1 MALNAP
7 QNPYLRNKKMNPFRW
22 LLPLFLFPSL
32 LLAQGVVISNQSTTP
47 HSSAGLEIDFNDR
60 GLLMPRLTTAQ
71 RNSIASPAVGL
82 QIYNSSVHCVQ
93 VYFPGGWNNVSCDCT
108 APPAAPGSIT
118 ALANICPGDTGL
130 QFSIASVPGAT
141 DYTWL
146 VPTGWQI
153 TAGQDSLLMTANS
166 DASTGSQVISVTANN
181 GCGSS
186 APTTFTLNSVFVN
199 PSIVVPNAVYLN
211 SPATFS
217 SQQTGGTY
225 QWSFA
230 SGNPSTSSSATPSV
244 AWSQAGTYN
253 VILTRTLNGCS
264 ATDTVQVTVINCVYQ
279 SGSQTFN
286 ATSTGPNGNWQMFV
300 VGVCT
305 TSVTLQARGA
315 EGGGGGGKGAR
326 MIGTFS
332 VSGGDTL
339 DILVGQQGLAAPSS
353 VGNGG
358 GGGSFVVS
366 RGTGLLIA
374 AGGGGGSGH
383 NNSFSNA
390 SQSHGTTSNTAQAG
404 MFTGGGAA
412 GSSGN
417 GGAIGTCSG
426 SLCSGAWGNAG
437 GGAGYLSSGGSAPRV
452 NGGQAIVSGGVGG
465 NSTGG
470 FGGGGGGDTF
480 IYGCSNGNHGGGG
493 GGGYSGGGG
502 GGSNCNGAG
511 GGGGSYNTGTNQNNS
526 SGFQSG
532 HGQVV
537 VSW

>member
-1 MALNAP
+1 
-7 QNPYLRNKKMNPFRW
+7 MNSFRGI
-22 LLPLFLFPSL
+22 LLLFLFPISL
-32 LLAQGVVISNQSTTP
+32 LGQGVLISNQSTSP
-47 HSSAGLEIDFNDR
+47 HASAGLEVNFNDR
-60 GLLMPRLTTAQ
+60 GLLMPRLTTTQ
-71 RNSIASPAVGL
+71 RNAIANPAVGL
-82 QIYNSSVHCVQ
+82 QIYNSTLHCVQ
-93 VYFPGGWNNVSCDCT
+93 VYFPGGWNNVRCDCT
-108 APPAAPGSIT
+108 APPSAPPSIT
-118 ALANICPGDTGL
+118 GPANICPGDTGI
-130 QFSIASVPGAT
+130 QFSIAPVSGAY
-141 DYTWL
+141 DYTWT
-146 VPTGWQI
+146 VPSGWQI
-153 TAGQDSLLMTANS
+153 TSGQDSLNMKASSNS
-166 DASTGSQVISVTANN
+166 STGSKIISVTANN

-186 APTTFTLNSVFVN
+186 ASTSITVNSVFVN
-199 PSIVVPNAVYLN
+199 PGIVVPNAIYLN
-211 SPATFS
+211 SPANFS

-230 SGNPSTSSSATPSV
+230 SGNPASSTSANPSV
-244 AWSQAGTYN
+244 TWSQAGNYN

-264 ATDTVQVTVINCVYQ
+264 ATDSVQVTVINCVYQ

-286 ATSTGPNGNWQMFV
+286 ATSTGPNGNRQMFV
-300 VGVCT
+300 VGACT
-305 TSVTLQARGA
+305 TSVSLEARGA

-339 DILVGQQGLAAPSS
+339 DILVGQQGLSAPNS

-358 GGGSFVVS
+358 GGGSFVVK

-383 NNSFSNA
+383 NNSFGNNA
-390 SQSHGTTSNTAQAG
+390 QSHGVTTNTAQAG

-412 GSSGN
+412 GSNGN
-417 GGAIGTCSG
+417 GGAIGNCSG
-426 SLCSGAWGNAG
+426 NLCSGAWGNAG

-480 IYGCSNGNHGGGG
+480 IYGCQNGNHGGGG

-511 GGGGSYNTGTNQNNS
+511 GGGGSYNTGTSQNNS
-526 SGFQSG
+526 TGFQSG
-532 HGQVV
+532 HGQVI